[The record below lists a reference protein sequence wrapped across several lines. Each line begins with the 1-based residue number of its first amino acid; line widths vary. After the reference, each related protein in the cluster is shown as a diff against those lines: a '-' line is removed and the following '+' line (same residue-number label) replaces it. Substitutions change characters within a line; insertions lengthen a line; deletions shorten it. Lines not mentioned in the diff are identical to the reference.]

1 MRVTSGQAPAPR
13 PVRDIENEWVPLSD
27 GCRLAARIW
36 LPADAET
43 DPVPAVLEYVPYRK
57 DDDTAAQDA
66 RRHPYFAARGYAS
79 VRVDMRGSGDSDG
92 VLLDEYLAREQD
104 DALEVLAWLEA
115 QTWCTGAVGMIGYSW
130 GGFNGLQ
137 VAARRPRQ
145 LRAVITLCSTDDRY
159 ADDCHYMGGCLLG
172 SDQLKWAS
180 TMRAFQARPP
190 DPRFAGEGWR
200 EQWLGRL
207 EDTPPYIEEWLTHQ
221 RRDSYWRHG
230 SVREDYGAIV
240 CPVFVVGGWADPYTN
255 AVPRLLEGLSVPRLG
270 LIGPWSHGFPQEVA
284 PGPNVGFLQEC
295 VRWWD
300 HWLKGIENGVMD
312 APMLRAWV
320 QESVPPAAFYNERP
334 GRWVAEAAW
343 PPADGCARVWT
354 LEGDGALCGAAGGA
368 AAGAG
373 SAEGAALTILG
384 DQACGRATGVWCA
397 NGLPDELPVD
407 QRPDDAVSLTWD
419 SEPLAE
425 RIELLG
431 FPDVRLALAVDRP
444 NALIAVRLCDVAPD
458 GGSLLV
464 TWGLLNL
471 THRDGDAAPSSLGPG
486 RRLGVAVRLNAVGQ
500 AVPAGHR
507 LRLSVSPT
515 YWPHAWPSPEPVTLS
530 VFCHRGSSLSL
541 PVRTS
546 RPEDD
551 ALPAFGGPEWSEPVG
566 GAIVSAAL
574 RARSRTRNDKAG
586 LSGIED
592 VETFRMRLEESGTDY
607 EHASRDVWSIAD
619 GDPLSA
625 TLRCER
631 TIALDREGWN
641 VRIETVSSMTADAGA
656 FHVDD
661 SLEAFEGTRRVFVK
675 RTRLDVPRDG
685 V

>member
-1 MRVTSGQAPAPR
+1 VTSGPPPALR
-13 PVRDIENEWVPLSD
+13 EVRDIENEWVPLSD
-27 GCRLAARIW
+27 GRRLAARIW

-57 DDDTAAQDA
+57 DDDTAAQDV

-79 VRVDMRGSGDSDG
+79 VRVDLRGSGDSDG

-115 QTWCTGAVGMIGYSW
+115 QPWCTGEVGMIGYSW

-200 EQWLGRL
+200 EQWLERL
-207 EDTPPYIEEWLTHQ
+207 EGTPPYIGAWLSHQ
-221 RRDSYWRHG
+221 RRDAYWRHG
-230 SVREDYGAIV
+230 SVREDYGAV
-240 CPVFVVGGWADPYTN
+240 ACPVFVVGGWADAYTN

-300 HWLKGIENGVMD
+300 HWLKDIENGVMD
-312 APMLRAWV
+312 SPMLRAWV
-320 QESVPPAAFYNERP
+320 QESVPPAAFYDERP

-354 LEGDGALCGAAGGA
+354 LERDGALRDAADGA

-384 DQACGRATGVWCA
+384 DQACGRAAGVWCA

-431 FPDVRLALAVDRP
+431 FPDVRLALEVDRP
-444 NALIAVRLCDVAPD
+444 RALIAVRLCDVAPD
-458 GGSLLV
+458 GSSLLV

-486 RRLGVAVRLNAVGQ
+486 RRFGVAVRLNAIGQ
-500 AVPAGHR
+500 GVPAGHR

-541 PVRTS
+541 PVRTP

-551 ALPAFGGPEWSEPVG
+551 DLPAFEPPEWSEALG
-566 GAIVSAAL
+566 GAIVSAAS
-574 RARSRTRNDKAG
+574 RARSHTRDDKAG

-592 VETFRMRLEESGTDY
+592 VETFRMRLEGSGTDY
-607 EHASRDVWSIAD
+607 ERASRDVWSIAD

-641 VRIETVSSMTADAGA
+641 VRIETVSTMTADAGT
-656 FHVDD
+656 FRVDD
-661 SLEAFEGTRRVFVK
+661 SLEAFEGERRVFEK
-675 RTRLDVPRDG
+675 HTRIDVPRNG